1 MTSVKPRDPAEEPVD
16 PDVGVDVPVSGLW
29 DGQAPVFAVVAA
41 GGALGA
47 VARYGA
53 AVLWPTASGRFPW
66 TTFLVNVVGCALI
79 GVLMAVVAEL
89 RPHTHR
95 LVRPFLG
102 TGVLG
107 GFTTFS
113 TYAMDVR
120 GLLVA
125 ERYAAAGACL
135 FGTMAA
141 AVLTVWGSASLTR
154 YALAERFAAVAETE
168 GAR

>member
-1 MTSVKPRDPAEEPVD
+1 MTSAKPRDPAPEPVD
-16 PDVGVDVPVSGLW
+16 PDVGADVPVSGLW
-29 DGQAPVFAVVAA
+29 DGQGPVFAVVAA
-41 GGALGA
+41 GGVLGT

-53 AVLWPTASGRFPW
+53 SVLWPTASGHFPW

-79 GVLMAVVAEL
+79 GVLLAVVAEL
-89 RPHTHR
+89 RPYTHR

-120 GLLVA
+120 GLIVA
-125 ERYAAAGACL
+125 ERYAVAGAYL

-141 AVLTVWGSASLTR
+141 AVLTVWGSASLAR
-154 YALAERFAAVAETE
+154 YALRERFAKVAEGE
-168 GAR
+168 R